1 MTRTMRGFT
10 MVEMI
15 ITIAVGAIL
24 LSIALRGLGGTM
36 SSLAV
41 DNARQSFA
49 SLQAQ
54 ARTYAIERGELTRL
68 GVDPAGDTA
77 WVQAAGGTR
86 VSFLDFM
93 EERGVDVQT
102 STAGIIT
109 LCMNPR
115 GFADVDCNSF
125 GANTVDVEFRQG
137 GQSSTITILPL
148 GQLSW

>member
-1 MTRTMRGFT
+1 

-15 ITIAVGAIL
+15 IAISVGAIL
-24 LSIALRGLGGTM
+24 LTIALRGLGGTM
-36 SSLAV
+36 SGLAV

-54 ARTYAIERGELTRL
+54 ARTYAIERGDRTIL

-77 WVQAAGGTR
+77 WVETAGGTR

-93 EERGVDVQT
+93 EERGVDVET
-102 STAGIIT
+102 STSGIVT
-109 LCMNPR
+109 LCMDPR
-115 GFADVDCNSF
+115 GFANVDCNSF
-125 GANTVDVEFRQG
+125 GGSTVDVQFIQG
-137 GQSSTITILPL
+137 AQSSTITILAL

>member
-1 MTRTMRGFT
+1 
-10 MVEMI
+10 MVEMT
-15 ITIAVGAIL
+15 ITIVVGAIL
-24 LSIALRGLGGTM
+24 LTIAVRGFGETM
-36 SSLAV
+36 SRLAV

-54 ARTYAIERGELTRL
+54 TRSYAIERGGMTRL
-68 GVDPAGDTA
+68 RVDPAGDTA
-77 WVQAAGGTR
+77 WVQDAGGTR

-93 EERGVDVQT
+93 EERGVDVQS

-115 GFADVDCNSF
+115 GFAETDCNSF
-125 GANTVDVEFRQG
+125 GASTVDLDFVQG
-137 GQSSTITILPL
+137 VQSSTITILPL